1 MFTWPKFPDD
11 RPKYL
16 RDKLVVAWV
25 AYHSSDASRDKA
37 ECHLAVRFLEMR
49 FSFSS
54 RSVAEA
60 CLKRL
65 TKRLSPK
72 KSGWLEVSTPARGL
86 KGHHYRLG
94 SRAAPDYERWVAVGE
109 ALFGPGG
116 ALAGYVTR
124 PVFRG
129 TGLGPEGCA
138 VLAFV
143 ERCGLVSTGETIQ
156 MLSTYVSATTVR
168 KRLKNLEAEGLIA
181 RRGDSFFAPRHLLS
195 LVRRYEEGYNLTD
208 SHIQHHRRLLNH
220 SLTFQ
225 VDLMGGPELTTLKAT
240 LKKMRCFYCKKQ
252 PRAEG
257 ETIEHFPPRHWGGSD
272 ENSLLLPVCYGCNKS
287 HGPLIRQKS
296 VDVIDNS
303 VFRLAIDL
311 NPGEVRYWLAEA
323 MLVAASNYAA
333 AMNRRDVDGALAVAQ
348 SPVVSLWAAMRRGE
362 GSLEIVN
369 TMSGEVTLSARDDS
383 SPDVQAVIDNLAGL
397 AVLVSPRPL
406 GK

>member
-1 MFTWPKFPDD
+1 MFTWPEFPDD
-11 RPKYL
+11 RPKFL

-65 TKRLSPK
+65 TKRPSPK
-72 KSGWLEVSTPARGL
+72 KTGWLEISTPARGL

-94 SRAAPDYERWVAVGE
+94 SRATPDYERWVAVGE
-109 ALFGPGG
+109 AMFGPAG
-116 ALAGYVTR
+116 ALSGYMTR

-143 ERCGLVSTGETIQ
+143 ERCGPASTRETIQ

-168 KRLKNLEAEGLIA
+168 KRLKNLEAECLVA
-181 RRGDSFFAPRHLLS
+181 RRGDSYFAPRHLLS
-195 LVRRYEEGYNLTD
+195 LVRRYEEGYNLMD
-208 SHIQHHRRLLNH
+208 SHIQHHRRLLNQ

-225 VDLMGGPELTTLKAT
+225 VELMGGPELTTLKAA

-272 ENSLLLPVCYGCNKS
+272 ENSLLLPVCHGCNKS

-296 VDVIDNS
+296 ADVIDKS

-311 NPGEVRYWLAEA
+311 NPDEVRDWLADA
-323 MLVAASNYAA
+323 MVMAASNYAA
-333 AMNRRDVDGALAVAQ
+333 AMNRRDVDEALAIAQ
-348 SPVVSLWAAMRRGE
+348 SPVVSLWAAMRCGE
-362 GSLEIVN
+362 GGLEIVN
-369 TMSGEVTLSARDDS
+369 TLSGEVTLSTKEDG
-383 SPDVQAVIDNLAGL
+383 SPDVQELIDNLAGL
-397 AVLVSPRPL
+397 AALVSPRQR